1 MHGVY
6 PSAVRGTD
14 ANNADARA
22 FPLNQH
28 KGPACSKAERR
39 FAMAARTRGC
49 GRVSSDRRFVVDEQ
63 RIFRRI
69 STFSHYSIR
78 PYLPYKRQKRRRELG
93 NSSACDFTSRA
104 RITSARRFILP
115 VLPAKLSVAKAK
127 RVVRVIVERARAR
140 NKTVARYGVFVQRE
154 RA

>member
-39 FAMAARTRGC
+39 FERWRTDIRDPVLATAC
-49 GRVSSDRRFVVDEQ
+49 GHADVVDG
-63 RIFRRI
+63 RASSMTTRR
-69 STFSHYSIR
+69 
-78 PYLPYKRQKRRRELG
+78 
-93 NSSACDFTSRA
+93 
-104 RITSARRFILP
+104 
-115 VLPAKLSVAKAK
+115 
-127 RVVRVIVERARAR
+127 
-140 NKTVARYGVFVQRE
+140 
-154 RA
+154 

>member
-39 FAMAARTRGC
+39 FERWQADIRDPVLATGYADVVDARAMHFNDDD
-49 GRVSSDRRFVVDEQ
+49 DRR
-63 RIFRRI
+63 
-69 STFSHYSIR
+69 
-78 PYLPYKRQKRRRELG
+78 
-93 NSSACDFTSRA
+93 
-104 RITSARRFILP
+104 
-115 VLPAKLSVAKAK
+115 
-127 RVVRVIVERARAR
+127 
-140 NKTVARYGVFVQRE
+140 
-154 RA
+154 